1 MQMRNDGGEIMAE
14 YRNLKGE
21 LAKNGI
27 SNVQIA
33 KVLGVHINTITNKL
47 EGSSSFTIEEAFK
60 IKCLLL
66 PYCDLSYLFA
76 RSTDQR
82 DSA

>member
-1 MQMRNDGGEIMAE
+1 M

-27 SNVQIA
+27 TNA
-33 KVLGVHINTITNKL
+33 KVAAVLGVHVNTIANKL
-47 EGSSSFTIEEAFK
+47 EGSSSFSIEEAFK
-60 IKCLLL
+60 IKTVLL

-76 RSTDQR
+76 RPDYPDACNTGQR
-82 DSA
+82 VS

>member
-1 MQMRNDGGEIMAE
+1 MTE

-33 KVLGVHINTITNKL
+33 RVLGVHTNTITNKL

-60 IKCLLL
+60 IKSLLL

-76 RSTDQR
+76 RSTDHR

>member
-1 MQMRNDGGEIMAE
+1 MSD

-33 KVLGVHINTITNKL
+33 KVLGVHVNTITNKL
-47 EGSSSFTIEEAFK
+47 EGNSSFSIEEAFK
-60 IKCLLL
+60 IKSILL

-76 RSTDQR
+76 RSANYR
-82 DSA
+82 HSA

>member
-1 MQMRNDGGEIMAE
+1 MAE

-27 SNVQIA
+27 TNTQVA
-33 KVLGVHINTITNKL
+33 ELLGVHINTISNKL
-47 EGSSSFTIEEAFK
+47 EGSSSFSIEEAFK
-60 IKCLLL
+60 IKGSLL

-76 RSTDQR
+76 RQIDYPTNTRAS
-82 DSA
+82 